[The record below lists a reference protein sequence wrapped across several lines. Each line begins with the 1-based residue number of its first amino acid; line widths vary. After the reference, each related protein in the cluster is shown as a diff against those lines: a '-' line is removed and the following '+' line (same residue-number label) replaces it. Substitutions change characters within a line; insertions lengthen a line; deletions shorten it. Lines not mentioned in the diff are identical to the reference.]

1 MKLAWERP
9 GVVRLTARIEE
20 VATLVA
26 GGRVALGALEG
37 QPGERSAGLARVL
50 ANFDRAARGLRREA
64 GGTHGTERSRRK
76 ERIDDDVA

>member
-9 GVVRLTARIEE
+9 GIVRLTARIEE
-20 VATLVA
+20 VAALVA

-50 ANFDRAARGLRREA
+50 ADFDRAARALRREA
-64 GGTHGTERSRRK
+64 EDTNQTEGSTRK
-76 ERIDDDVA
+76 